1 MRRNMNRV
9 TLLLKL
15 ARAFRRAQDGTENNP
30 KRWITMNGAHVPV
43 DENGNCAGGAGGKL
57 NGMPLTKSAKNK
69 NSGSGNKA
77 TASVESEIFVK
88 ELPRVNGRRQFL
100 VNGRK
105 YTQIKL
111 SWEAYAG
118 VMSEIDTWMTKER
131 RQKRRFFQ
139 HILNYTYD
147 IIIVDDETNDIVIV
161 GQKRIK

>member
-1 MRRNMNRV
+1 MNRV
-9 TLLLKL
+9 KLLLKL
-15 ARAFRRAQDGTENNP
+15 ARAFRRAQDGFD
-30 KRWITMNGAHVPV
+30 RNGDKH
-43 DENGNCAGGAGGKL
+43 DDDNGQYMEKDGGG
-57 NGMPLTKSAKNK
+57 
-69 NSGSGNKA
+69 NSGENDS
-77 TASVESEIFVK
+77 TSSVESEIVVK
-88 ELPRVNGRRQFL
+88 ELPRVNGQRRFL